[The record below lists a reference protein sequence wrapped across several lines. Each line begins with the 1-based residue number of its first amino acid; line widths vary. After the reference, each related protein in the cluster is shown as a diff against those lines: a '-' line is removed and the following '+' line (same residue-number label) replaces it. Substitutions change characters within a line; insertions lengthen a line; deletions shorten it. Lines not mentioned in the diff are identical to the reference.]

1 MAARPQNRE
10 IRAQALIILNIF
22 VVLSYSYMRIFEMS
36 GGDRKE
42 LERRLEQ
49 SRRLAAEPSDPL
61 TTERLRA
68 LIADIE
74 EQLEQKKPIT

>member
-1 MAARPQNRE
+1 
-10 IRAQALIILNIF
+10 
-22 VVLSYSYMRIFEMS
+22 MS